1 MVRQKRDR
9 TMLYQSSKLD
19 MTVVVLAHE
28 KPLSEIKRT
37 FDSLTNLQY
46 DYKRILCVSE
56 KSEINNP
63 IFDNTTLCKTGDS
76 ITTSID
82 AACKLAKT
90 EWLFFVF
97 AGSYLPK
104 NVDNKNSKYAQD
116 YKDVVFPVVNRH
128 WNFVDA
134 TMNGLLISKQFHE
147 EVGDFGSGNQL
158 DITKLIW
165 ADKAVQKGVKF
176 KAIVGAKLT

>member
-1 MVRQKRDR
+1 MVRQKRNR

-19 MTVVVLAHE
+19 MTVAVLAHE
-28 KPLSEIKRT
+28 KPLKDIKRT
-37 FDSLTNLQY
+37 FDSLVNLQH

-56 KSEINNP
+56 QNELNHP
-63 IFDNTTLCKTGDS
+63 VFDNTILCKSGNS

-82 AACKLAKT
+82 AACKIAKT

-104 NVDNKNSKYAQD
+104 NIDNKNSRYAQD
-116 YKDVVFPVVNRH
+116 YKDVIFPVANRQ
-128 WNFVDA
+128 WNFVEA

-147 EVGDFGSGNQL
+147 EVGDFGTGNQL

-165 ADKAVQKGVKF
+165 ADRAMQKGVKF
-176 KAIVGAKLT
+176 KAIVGAKLI

>member
-1 MVRQKRDR
+1 
-9 TMLYQSSKLD
+9 MLYQSSKLD
-19 MTVVVLAHE
+19 MTIAILAHE
-28 KPLSEIKRT
+28 KTMADIKRT
-37 FDSLTNLQY
+37 FDSFANLQF

-56 KSEINNP
+56 QSEISSP
-63 IFDNTTLCKTGDS
+63 IFDNTVLCKSGNCM
-76 ITTSID
+76 TSLID
-82 AACKLAKT
+82 AACKIAKT

-97 AGSYLPK
+97 AGSYMPK
-104 NVDNKNSKYAQD
+104 NADNKNSKYAQD
-116 YKDVVFPVVNRH
+116 YKDVVFPVVNRQ

-147 EVGDFGSGNQL
+147 EVGDFGSGNHL

-165 ADKAVQKGVKF
+165 ADRAIQKGVKF